1 MEPPE
6 EGRGEARRG
15 GVQQQG
21 HGGEIVEVLLCSGTP
36 RTWRRLVHRTEAGG
50 TREQATLTCLPAEGA
65 PTRRTR
71 GPKCRQREGPS
82 RLVAQEH
89 MPQRDDG
96 DQDPAQEGTQAR
108 EGHRASGRA
117 RDIGRPRQDD
127 QQQD

>member
-1 MEPPE
+1 M
-6 EGRGEARRG
+6 
-15 GVQQQG
+15 
-21 HGGEIVEVLLCSGTP
+21 
-36 RTWRRLVHRTEAGG
+36 HRTEAGG